1 MATSAERALVIIA
14 YLVGLSPL
22 FPRLG
27 SNVPVIFNHHSITAT
42 EPQGSLRGELYRS
55 NHTQS
60 IPHEEFLVL
69 MPWRR
74 TTRISIKAGRHDL
87 PRYHHPLSL
96 NAGTR
101 TMVPLRDSDTS
112 GVHVLEV

>member
-1 MATSAERALVIIA
+1 MATLAGRALVILRTWPGCHRYFLA
-14 YLVGLSPL
+14 KAP
-22 FPRLG
+22 
-27 SNVPVIFNHHSITAT
+27 NVIFSHHSITPT

-74 TTRISIKAGRHDL
+74 TTRISIKAGRHGL

-101 TMVPLRDSDTS
+101 TMVPLRGSDTC
-112 GVHVLEV
+112 GVHILEV